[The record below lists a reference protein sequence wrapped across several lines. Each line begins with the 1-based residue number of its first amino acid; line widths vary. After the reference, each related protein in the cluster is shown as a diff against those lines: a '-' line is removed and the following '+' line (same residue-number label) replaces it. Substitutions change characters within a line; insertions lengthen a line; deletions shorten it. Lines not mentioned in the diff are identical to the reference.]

1 MKKPVIIVIALIYI
15 LAIVVVGFLGIPA
28 RVYNPETFVQDIN
41 LVFDDKLT
49 SMPPSEDTPFR
60 YRISSAEAVTFN
72 VTAKVVPN
80 EATQKKV
87 IFEKRDN
94 YNETIYTYQTEYNEK
109 NGYTIATYN
118 VAPIPAGSIRVISIK
133 VRPTD
138 GNKLLYKMID
148 IYVMNINTGD

>member
-15 LAIVVVGFLGIPA
+15 LAIVVVGFLGIPS

-41 LVFDDKLT
+41 LVFDDKLVEI
-49 SMPPSEDTPFR
+49 PASEEVPYRF
-60 YRISSAEAVTFN
+60 RISSSEAVTFN
-72 VTAKVVPN
+72 ITAKVVPN

-87 IFEKRDN
+87 IFEKRDDLD
-94 YNETIYTYQTEYNEK
+94 ESIYTYSIDYNE
-109 NGYTIATYN
+109 NSGYNIATYE
-118 VAPIPAGSIRVISIK
+118 VAPVPSGSIRVISIK

-148 IYVMNINTGD
+148 IYVMNL